1 MYLPLFFR
9 SFVFCMM
16 GFLECDDAQ
25 RVDKYRFSAC
35 RHSRTNAG
43 TISDHARNEGD
54 CTCKRVAH
62 KQPPPNLVPRAY
74 SSQTSPSRDPLPVGK
89 KTRGPAGMLRFC
101 ECFIYVLARITYSHT
116 LIRLWPLAVS
126 RRTNQESGTCA
137 HETDRS
143 DVSFSSDR
151 WNRVGCKVR
160 MPSDHRAPWNF
171 WNFCKRFCR
180 RKGGVKVR
188 KEERQGRKVHTSDDI

>member
-1 MYLPLFFR
+1 VKRGRFRWLCAAAIFPDSFHPVPPIERKLKTFAVRMYLPLFFR
-9 SFVFCMM
+9 SFVFRMM

-89 KTRGPAGMLRFC
+89 KTRGPARGGGMLRFC

-116 LIRLWPLAVS
+116 LIHKAVATGCLPS
-126 RRTNQESGTCA
+126 HESGVRNMCA
-137 HETDRS
+137 R
-143 DVSFSSDR
+143 
-151 WNRVGCKVR
+151 NGQIGCL
-160 MPSDHRAPWNF
+160 F
-171 WNFCKRFCR
+171 FF
-180 RKGGVKVR
+180 
-188 KEERQGRKVHTSDDI
+188 RQME